1 MKYLEKRKVTGLF
14 LKRESVCVRVPGVL
28 GVVVPDLYEDRC
40 ARKSDDHEVCVL
52 IIERRNRGY
61 SVATKRTF

>member
-1 MKYLEKRKVTGLF
+1 MC
-14 LKRESVCVRVPGVL
+14 VCVRVPGVV
-28 GVVVPDLYEDRC
+28 GVVVPDLYEYRC